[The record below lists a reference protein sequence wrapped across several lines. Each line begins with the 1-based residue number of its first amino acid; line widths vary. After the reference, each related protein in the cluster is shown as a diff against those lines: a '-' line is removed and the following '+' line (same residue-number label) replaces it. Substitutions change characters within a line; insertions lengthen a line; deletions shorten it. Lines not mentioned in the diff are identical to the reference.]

1 MNIIKSPQDNI
12 KAYLYNEINIELY
25 EEESFD
31 GEEMLSFFNLLFK
44 EFEFFC
50 ENKNNYLSIT
60 NHFKIDEFYRSLEFY
75 SILDDVNSDE
85 FEKQREEL
93 AHLFFLYDYLDRLI
107 EDKYPKPTRTGVL
120 VKTHEHIERLG
131 NYFSDLFMKGIEPI
145 NNFYRLQE
153 SIESLSNEE
162 KLVKLVEYK
171 HRYLEFPFG
180 FQKSTGNSF
189 EVSCELEIQK
199 INELIKYETTQPQ
212 QTDQKQTKETHSL
225 NWQGTPLQFT
235 ELTKA
240 LKQSNL
246 ISPEISQKDFFK
258 IMKQIFNVDEFDEG
272 DKLKEIRKRT
282 NTTTP
287 LLNILET
294 SLNNWIKN
302 KD

>member
-12 KAYLYNEINIELY
+12 EAYLYNEINIEL
-25 EEESFD
+25 FD
-31 GEEMLSFFNLLFK
+31 ENMFHEPERLIFFNLLFK

-50 ENKNNYLSIT
+50 ENNNNYLSIINYFESYNT
-60 NHFKIDEFYRSLEFY
+60 YYI
-75 SILDDVNSDE
+75 SDE
-85 FEKQREEL
+85 LNEDELEKEREKFADL
-93 AHLFFLYDYLDRLI
+93 QLLYDYLDRLI
-107 EDKYPKPTRTGVL
+107 ENKYPKNTRTGVL
-120 VKTHEHIERLG
+120 LKSCEYIESINNRV
-131 NYFSDLFMKGIEPI
+131 SDLFMTGIEPI

-162 KLVKLVEYK
+162 KLIELVKYK
-171 HRYLEFPFG
+171 HLYLNFPFG

-212 QTDQKQTKETHSL
+212 QTDQKQTKEINSL
-225 NWQGTPLQFT
+225 KWQGTPLQFA